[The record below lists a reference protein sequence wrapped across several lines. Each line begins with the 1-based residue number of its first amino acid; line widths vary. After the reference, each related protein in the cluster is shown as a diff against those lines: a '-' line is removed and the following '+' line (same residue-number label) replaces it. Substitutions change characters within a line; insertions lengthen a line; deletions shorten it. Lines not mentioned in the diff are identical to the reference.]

1 MIYNKDARSRFLAP
15 ESVDLFLTHPPYF
28 NAHSKEY
35 GNAEGQLQNTKDSEK
50 FVDNLLQVITHM
62 EMALKP
68 TGNIFVSLPTDPH
81 LYKLIT
87 RITQETSL
95 QFGPAFFWD
104 YSKSPHVK
112 EAKGTESNL
121 IINLHKGTP
130 YVNRM
135 YSLGSYVLDVPW
147 VIPDSLRK
155 HRHTAFINDFLPEQI
170 CDIIIN
176 KYSRPGDT
184 VADIL
189 GGTGTVLAVAQKLN
203 REIIYNDI
211 SEKQVKLAKIII
223 NNEQEQEMDLKRS
236 EVIELMTDTI
246 NKMNMKMMQDMN
258 TPYEQMMSYIEQST
272 PDLDRVNG
280 ILFDKLVEHGVI
292 R

>member
-1 MIYNKDARSRFLAP
+1 M
-15 ESVDLFLTHPPYF
+15 
-28 NAHSKEY
+28 
-35 GNAEGQLQNTKDSEK
+35 
-50 FVDNLLQVITHM
+50 
-62 EMALKP
+62 
-68 TGNIFVSLPTDPH
+68 
-81 LYKLIT
+81 
-87 RITQETSL
+87 
-95 QFGPAFFWD
+95 
-104 YSKSPHVK
+104 
-112 EAKGTESNL
+112 
-121 IINLHKGTP
+121 
-130 YVNRM
+130 
-135 YSLGSYVLDVPW
+135 LDVPW

-189 GGTGTVLAVAQKLN
+189 GGTGMVLAVAQKLN

-223 NNEQEQEMDLKRS
+223 NNEQEQEVDLKRS